1 MNEDDLKKR
10 TKQFA
15 LKILKLIAI
24 IPSTIEGRVIANQ
37 LTKSGTSVGANY
49 RAACKARSR
58 AEFIAKIGVVEE
70 EADECIYWLELVIE
84 AKLSKKE
91 LVEPLLKE
99 AGEIV
104 AIMASSRKSAT
115 KNRTLERSNPAN
127 GWTIGNRK

>member
-24 IPSTIEGRVIANQ
+24 IQSTIEGRVIANQ

-58 AEFIAKIGVVEE
+58 VEFIAKIGVVEE
-70 EADECIYWLELVIE
+70 EADECIYWLELVIG
-84 AKLSKKE
+84 ANLLKKE
-91 LVEPLLKE
+91 LVKPLLNE

-115 KNRTLERSNPAN
+115 KNRKSE
-127 GWTIGNRK
+127 IGNRK

>member
-1 MNEDDLKKR
+1 LNKDELIKR

-15 LKILKLIAI
+15 LKILKLTAT

-58 AEFIAKIGVVEE
+58 AEFITKIGVVEE

-84 AKLSKKE
+84 ANLLKKE

-115 KNRTLERSNPAN
+115 INRKSEM
-127 GWTIGNRK
+127 GNRK

>member
-1 MNEDDLKKR
+1 LNEDDLKKR

-24 IPSTIEGRVIANQ
+24 IQSTIEGRVIANQ

-58 AEFIAKIGVVEE
+58 VEFIAKIGVVEE
-70 EADECIYWLELVIE
+70 EADECIYWLELVME

>member
-24 IPSTIEGRVIANQ
+24 IQSTIEGRVIANQ

-58 AEFIAKIGVVEE
+58 VEFIAKIGVVEE
-70 EADECIYWLELVIE
+70 EADECIYWLELVME